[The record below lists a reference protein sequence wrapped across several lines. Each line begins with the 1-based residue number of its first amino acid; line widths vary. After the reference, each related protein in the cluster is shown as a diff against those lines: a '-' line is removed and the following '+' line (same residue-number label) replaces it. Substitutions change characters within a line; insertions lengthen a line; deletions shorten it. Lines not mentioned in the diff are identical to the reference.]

1 MNIEG
6 LDQIDLKILEILKDH
21 ARTSYSDL
29 GDAVGVSRI
38 SVKKRMEDMEKA
50 GVIQGYRTSVD
61 TTMVPEGTRFF
72 IDLEVSP
79 EHYEEILEKLAE
91 NEMIRQIYGVSG
103 DCRIHVQGFAPN
115 QTQLRFFANNFFRTM
130 KGCRRIEWHTVV
142 TTYMDREGGVSFVR
156 YQEPEHLEGQ
166 SRENGFPAGERS

>member
-1 MNIEG
+1 MTIEG
-6 LDQIDLKILEILKDH
+6 LDEIDRKILVLLKDH
-21 ARTSYSDL
+21 ARMSYSDL
-29 GDAVGVSRI
+29 GNAVGISRI

-50 GVIQGYRTSVD
+50 GVIQGYRAIVD
-61 TTMVPEGTRFF
+61 TTMVAEGMKFF

-79 EHYEEILEKLAE
+79 ENYEDILEKLAGSD
-91 NEMIRQIYGVSG
+91 MIRQIYGVSG
-103 DCRIHVQGFAPN
+103 HCRIHAMGFAPN

-142 TTYMDREGGVSFVR
+142 TTYMDKDGGVAFVR

-166 SRENGFPAGERS
+166 SPENGSSAGE